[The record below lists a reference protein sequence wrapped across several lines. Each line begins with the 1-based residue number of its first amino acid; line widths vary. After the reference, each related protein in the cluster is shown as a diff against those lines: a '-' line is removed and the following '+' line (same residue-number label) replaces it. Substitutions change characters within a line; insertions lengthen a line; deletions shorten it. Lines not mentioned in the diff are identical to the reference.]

1 MDLSYRFDR
10 AVFDRAAVTAIP
22 TELAILMVGV
32 AARQAA
38 SPTAR
43 LQSDLDAAPAA
54 GSLLVPAHGA
64 FNHAVAA
71 ALTGWKPQ

>member
-1 MDLSYRFDR
+1 
-10 AVFDRAAVTAIP
+10 
-22 TELAILMVGV
+22 VGV

-54 GSLLVPAHGA
+54 ASLLTPVHGA
-64 FNHAVAA
+64 FNREVAA
-71 ALTGWKPQ
+71 ALTGWQLQ